1 MLAEKLVPFGLNL
14 LKMCGESP
22 EVVTT
27 AHLDVI
33 ALILGRMETNV
44 SEPCLEFII
53 QTLKTDEPCLAGQRT
68 PQSIALG
75 LVCIYTMYQRRV

>member
-22 EVVTT
+22 EVVTP

-33 ALILGRMETNV
+33 SLILGRMETNV
-44 SEPCLEFII
+44 SDSCLEFFT
-53 QTLKTDEPCLAGQRT
+53 QTLKTEEPCLTGQRT

-75 LVCIYTMYQRRV
+75 LVCIY